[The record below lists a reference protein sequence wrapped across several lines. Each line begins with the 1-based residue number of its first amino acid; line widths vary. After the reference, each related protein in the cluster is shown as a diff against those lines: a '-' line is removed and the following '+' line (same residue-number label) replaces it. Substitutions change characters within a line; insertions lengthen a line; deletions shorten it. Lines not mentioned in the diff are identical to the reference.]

1 MMLGMMAT
9 TNGTGAEAGSTRMPM
24 ASADS
29 DTRAPMSIASEM
41 AATTDAM
48 EATVAQ
54 TSNG

>member
-24 ASADS
+24 ASAHS